1 MSKRLGV
8 STYIELA
15 SCAVAQL
22 MFNAAN
28 SNVSKQIF
36 HTWCTIV
43 GRFDTLI
50 AAKVLLSFEIHKKIS
65 RFFLVSMK
73 RNRGAK
79 DECKA
84 CDEIGW

>member
-1 MSKRLGV
+1 
-8 STYIELA
+8 
-15 SCAVAQL
+15 
-22 MFNAAN
+22 
-28 SNVSKQIF
+28 
-36 HTWCTIV
+36 V